1 MSKLYIYSTLSA
13 SVEYEVEGGK
23 TILIKGGAN
32 IADKYMLTP
41 LGVATCIEDSDLP
54 LLRAN
59 RVFALHM
66 ANGFLHADKSK
77 MDIEVVV
84 ADMERADNSAPDTE
98 ADVAAVEVKTGT
110 KTKPKRTPNRGL
122 PTV

>member
-110 KTKPKRTPNRGL
+110 KTKAKKAA
-122 PTV
+122 